1 MSNDEQMYVENDAEC
16 QLTTKR
22 RLGESDAG
30 RSVAARLIE
39 DAAASA
45 AAGRRPATTKICG
58 DVKDAKMPTTRASA
72 SGAAPSKGKAK
83 VPAASSNVRKKEFR
97 CNFAHCLLTYG
108 GFAPDEMT
116 LEYLRDFVLGKGDA
130 QRWRVG
136 QETYSQPSDPNRPIH
151 FHVAVRY
158 KGKINTK
165 KTAVVTADD
174 EFDESGAPIYR
185 GMTTSPFDITTK
197 EGRVVHAN
205 IKTHD
210 PKKRKKSL
218 SEAAAETLSERT
230 MFLYPAKGEQPK
242 EEWEQ
247 QHENGPNYGQDA
259 SFIEGGDV
267 LTFLKEALEATKKKE
282 TRAATFAAVRD
293 APTVAEGMEILWQ
306 REPEQAMKYGSII
319 ERSLR
324 QRKGGYDEKKYEL
337 GDFERPPLDLRLPV
351 VLPGRSGMGKTQF
364 LKAHAK
370 YPLVI
375 KTLDGLKKIVPGT
388 TDLLIF
394 DDMNFGPGTKEQP
407 GLNLTADQVIA
418 LLSIDDRVTLKT
430 RPNFKGDD
438 VEIPAGLKRV
448 FSTNIDIEGMYFDQD
463 EQVVDV
469 NGWPMHIFPR
479 GANREQT
486 EGISRRY
493 RLETYVENPLYDRK
507 KMRCRKRIV
516 SLVNMLLEKKAA
528 EGSAWHALQPDGFV
542 S

>member
-39 DAAASA
+39 DAAVSA

-282 TRAATFAAVRD
+282 TRAATFAAARC
-293 APTVAEGMEILWQ
+293 AT
-306 REPEQAMKYGSII
+306 R
-319 ERSLR
+319 R
-324 QRKGGYDEKKYEL
+324 
-337 GDFERPPLDLRLPV
+337 RLPRAW
-351 VLPGRSGMGKTQF
+351 RS
-364 LKAHAK
+364 
-370 YPLVI
+370 
-375 KTLDGLKKIVPGT
+375 
-388 TDLLIF
+388 
-394 DDMNFGPGTKEQP
+394 
-407 GLNLTADQVIA
+407 
-418 LLSIDDRVTLKT
+418 
-430 RPNFKGDD
+430 
-438 VEIPAGLKRV
+438 
-448 FSTNIDIEGMYFDQD
+448 
-463 EQVVDV
+463 
-469 NGWPMHIFPR
+469 
-479 GANREQT
+479 
-486 EGISRRY
+486 
-493 RLETYVENPLYDRK
+493 
-507 KMRCRKRIV
+507 C
-516 SLVNMLLEKKAA
+516 
-528 EGSAWHALQPDGFV
+528 GSASP
-542 S
+542 SRP